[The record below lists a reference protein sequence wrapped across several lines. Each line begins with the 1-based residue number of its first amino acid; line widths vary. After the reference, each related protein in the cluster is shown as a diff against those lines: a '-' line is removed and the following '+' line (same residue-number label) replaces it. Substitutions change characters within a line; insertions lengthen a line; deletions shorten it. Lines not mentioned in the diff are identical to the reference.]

1 MKAREERQKVMLR
14 ARMRDGIYWHDVCV
28 LNMSGHGLGIQA
40 ARPPDRGT
48 YVEICRGGQSIIAR
62 VAWSR
67 GHRAGLRAQDA
78 LSVAAFAN
86 DSPDPVAERP
96 VFGGKTVERRRFQ
109 RSAVERYELSRFQSR
124 SIEFACLV
132 FIGGTVAVTTFG
144 VVHEATLATP
154 LGKVTWTL
162 H

>member
-1 MKAREERQKVMLR
+1 MMLR
-14 ARMRDGIYWHDVCV
+14 ARMRDGIHWHDVCV
-28 LNMSGHGLGIQA
+28 LNMSPHGLGIQA
-40 ARPPDRGT
+40 ARPPERGT

-78 LSVAAFAN
+78 LSLAVFAN

-96 VFGGKTVERRRFQ
+96 VFGGKPIERRRFQ
-109 RSAVERYELSRFQSR
+109 RPAVERDELSRFQSR

-132 FIGGTVAVTTFG
+132 LIGGTLAVTTFG
-144 VVHEATLATP
+144 AVQKALASPLATVNEA
-154 LGKVTWTL
+154 LN
-162 H
+162 